1 MASKVRELEDRVA
14 RLEKEL
20 DTLKATVTGG
30 NKLPWWK
37 EIEGVFEGDP
47 VFAEIVR
54 LGAKIRRPDRKGPK

>member
-1 MASKVRELEDRVA
+1 
-14 RLEKEL
+14 
-20 DTLKATVTGG
+20 VTGG